1 MNLLQRGW
9 RMVREPTLVRRL
21 MVAQV
26 VLVLALWGGVFAL
39 VLNDG
44 GDTPGYLSSASTG
57 QAVLLVADNLAGQP
71 EQQQRTLRAVD
82 AALREDFVESDLL
95 DISPLMMVWQGGK
108 LIYQTEGMPAGVQGA
123 PEHGVETLYIGGAR
137 YRARTFRSPD
147 TGTTVMFA
155 GPAAPMEL
163 FLAVNSRGYFLLPL
177 LISLPLLPLP
187 AWLSI
192 RLAMRPWRQ
201 VAQEVAARGP
211 ADLTPLTCR
220 PPHRELVAMVDSIN
234 ALLLRVS
241 SSAQRERSFI
251 ADAAHELRTPL
262 AAMRVHAEALQRQT
276 DHPVQRELLNG
287 ILNSGNRAGRLVGQL
302 LQLMRSD
309 APDSAPQLHLAL
321 DVLLQDRL
329 AILSMLASRSGVELE
344 LVAAEPV
351 HILGHSDSLVSLI
364 DNLVENAIKYSPP
377 GGMVQVSIVAAGD
390 ALLLS
395 VRDQGPGIAPELRQR
410 VFDRFF
416 RDPRQ
421 TQSGSGLGLAIA
433 ASAVASH
440 HGRIELGDAPG
451 GGLLVTVRLPRA

>member
-1 MNLLQRGW
+1 MNLLRRGW
-9 RMVREPTLVRRL
+9 HLIRQPTLVRRL

-26 VLVLALWGGVFAL
+26 ALVLVLWGVVFAI

-44 GDTPGYLSSASTG
+44 GDTPGYLSSPSTAK
-57 QAVLLVADNLAGQP
+57 AVLLVADNLAGQP
-71 EQQQRTLRAVD
+71 AQQHHTLLAVD

-95 DISPLMMVWQGGK
+95 DISPLMMVWQRGK
-108 LIYQTEGMPAGVQGA
+108 LIYQTAGMPGGVQGA
-123 PEHGVETLYIGGAR
+123 PERGVETMYIGGTR
-137 YRARTFRSPD
+137 YRARTFRAPD

-155 GPAAPMEL
+155 GPAGPLEL
-163 FLAVNSRGYFLLPL
+163 FLSLNSRGYFLLPL

-192 RLAMRPWRQ
+192 RLALRPWRQ

-211 ADLTPLTCR
+211 ADLTPLACR

-234 ALLLRVS
+234 ALLLRVN

-309 APDSAPQLHLAL
+309 APDSAPHVRLAL

-329 AILSMLASRSGVELE
+329 AVLSMLASRSGVELE
-344 LVAAEPV
+344 MVETEPV
-351 HILGHSDSLVSLI
+351 HILGHSESLVSLI

-377 GGMVQVSIVAAGD
+377 GGMVQVSIVVAGEE
-390 ALLLS
+390 LVLS
-395 VRDQGPGIAPELRQR
+395 VRDQGPGIAPAMRQR

-433 ASAVASH
+433 ASVAASH
-440 HGRIELGDAPG
+440 HGRIELGDALG
-451 GGLLVTVRLPRA
+451 GGLLATVRLPRA